1 MRMGG
6 GEGRGTGYFQ
16 HKVKVTRVVLLENNE
31 MTHKTTKQEENC
43 GKTVTCKADF
53 VSKAKADEDLIRE
66 RGSAHRGGQSPVHHT
81 LAGKGGSEGVSQ
93 NQVFSQQEAD

>member
-43 GKTVTCKADF
+43 GKTVTCKTILSARQKLMKT
-53 VSKAKADEDLIRE
+53 SSGGKGKRTQREDSHLC
-66 RGSAHRGGQSPVHHT
+66 HT
-81 LAGKGGSEGVSQ
+81 LAGKGGWEGVSQ